1 MIKQLQYFG
10 QNSYG
15 SFERL
20 FESGDWNEAWRESI
34 SIHVEG
40 MMQSFRYTRK
50 ALLKSDRGGVFI
62 GLSSIAGVMGHPGAA
77 IYAICK
83 AAVDHSLKQLA
94 LEYAPLGL
102 RVYSVAPGLI
112 DTPAIASL
120 NDGKRFLDEVSSS
133 HAMKRAGKVSR
144 VSDIYLA

>member
-1 MIKQLQYFG
+1 MTKQLQYFG

-20 FESGDWNEAWRESI
+20 FDSGDWNEAWRDSM

-83 AAVDHSLKQLA
+83 AAVDQA
-94 LEYAPLGL
+94 
-102 RVYSVAPGLI
+102 
-112 DTPAIASL
+112 T
-120 NDGKRFLDEVSSS
+120 SS
-133 HAMKRAGKVSR
+133 
-144 VSDIYLA
+144 

>member
-20 FESGDWNEAWRESI
+20 FESGDWNEAWRESM

-62 GLSSIAGVMGHPGAA
+62 GLSSIAGAMVSCFRLHT
-77 IYAICK
+77 ILLL
-83 AAVDHSLKQLA
+83 DLST
-94 LEYAPLGL
+94 
-102 RVYSVAPGLI
+102 YS
-112 DTPAIASL
+112 
-120 NDGKRFLDEVSSS
+120 
-133 HAMKRAGKVSR
+133 
-144 VSDIYLA
+144 Y